1 MTTEDMSLRLLKCM
15 CSNDLRGSL
24 ERRSYVIMGEL
35 NHQQKQ
41 PRKYSISGVHEEDE
55 DVAVLVMAVAL
66 FLHENIMLISYIL
79 RGNHMKREAAAAGNE
94 VTTFNRLRTLS
105 LPGNEYF
112 IILCSEDLVT
122 RVTFYWNYCRRN
134 FKTKTIGIFFNIKQE
149 YIFS

>member
-1 MTTEDMSLRLLKCM
+1 MSLRLLKCM

-35 NHQQKQ
+35 KKQ
-41 PRKYSISGVHEEDE
+41 LPRKYSISGVHEEDE

-112 IILCSEDLVT
+112 IILYSEDLVT
-122 RVTFYWNYCRRN
+122 RVTFY
-134 FKTKTIGIFFNIKQE
+134 
-149 YIFS
+149 